1 MANWILGHF
10 RPLKTKFKLRKP
22 RFLSPLSKTRVQYA
36 AACSLYCILS
46 VYFDCPEP
54 SWARA
59 ANLASTLRHRTQIK
73 WRGYKYTSVQSTLC
87 PSVQFIH
94 LTLPWIKSKSFWK
107 SPSLSILQ
115 LHSACHSQRK
125 RRSKGFLCQGK
136 CWWRFNQQTANENE
150 ESRRQMLRKEDSTNN
165 WSKLFCCLNLNC
177 QQASQLTKK

>member
-1 MANWILGHF
+1 MKIC
-10 RPLKTKFKLRKP
+10 TKLSHKLRKP
-22 RFLSPLSKTRVQYA
+22 RFLSPLSKTRVQYMQLLA
-36 AACSLYCILS
+36 LSTVYCLSILIVPS
-46 VYFDCPEP
+46 PHEP
-54 SWARA
+54 